1 MTSRR
6 PPAAAADPLTPGKI
20 DRAIFDAH
28 RGAINL
34 TINGFFLD
42 YLLRVRRAFR
52 GDIEAAIVLGEV
64 AHHNYLPWVA
74 RARQDACRLE
84 ALLAQPDQDLR
95 PLPANAQSI
104 AAATGIPRETVRR
117 KLAKLAAQGWLE
129 VRGRAEYFVTDAP
142 GEHFA
147 GFTFELLHLFLGV
160 AEALRAV
167 ACAGAAPAPPPP
179 PAVAEE
185 E

>member
-6 PPAAAADPLTPGKI
+6 PSAPAPDPSPPGEI

-28 RGAINL
+28 RGAMNL

-42 YLLRVRRAFR
+42 YLLRVRRAFG

-64 AHHNYLPWVA
+64 AHHNFLPWVA

-84 ALLAQPDQDLR
+84 VLLAQPDPDLR

-117 KLAKLAAQGWLE
+117 KLAKLVAKGWLE

-147 GFTFELLHLFLGV
+147 GFTFELLHLFLGT
-160 AEALRAV
+160 ADALRAV
-167 ACAGAAPAPPPP
+167 ARTGAGPRSPAGPDR
-179 PAVAEE
+179 E
-185 E
+185 